1 MEEEMIKD
9 ANMDVISEEANTL
22 IEVYCNRNA
31 SYAEIMVEKAKKQ
44 TNKFTKG
51 IFYYRA
57 AKCYY
62 YGNDEKNVQKYLEHA
77 VQNVT
82 GEWRK
87 HVEAC
92 MEDHSKLDLK

>member
-1 MEEEMIKD
+1 MAKSID
-9 ANMDVISEEANTL
+9 QMDIDESKKERL
-22 IEVYCNRNA
+22 MNA
-31 SYAEIMVEKAKKQ
+31 IKKQ